1 MRGAYLTLER
11 ERAAERGYP
20 SPVWG
25 ALEGTHASY
34 EACLRSVLVKVAEG
48 RAEVLIG
55 SHNEVR
61 TVSLVSGS
69 IRCSHAGK

>member
-61 TVSLVSGS
+61 TACLVART
-69 IRCSHAGK
+69 ITHSHA